1 MPWIVVL
8 LRSFVFL
15 IFEHV
20 PLSVG
25 GQKDFHV
32 TCHRKYQ
39 RFPVQLK
46 DNNLMFAYAIQN
58 ITNSGIGGGGVRG
71 HVPPE
76 NFFLKNRCFL
86 TKSLVYF
93 LYRKHYISKQVFNVT
108 YPALSDNVHN

>member
-15 IFEHV
+15 IFVHV

-46 DNNLMFAYAIQN
+46 DNNLIFAYAIQN
-58 ITNSGIGGGGVRG
+58 ITNSGIGGGGG
-71 HVPPE
+71 GPGASSP
-76 NFFLKNRCFL
+76 
-86 TKSLVYF
+86 
-93 LYRKHYISKQVFNVT
+93 
-108 YPALSDNVHN
+108 